1 MTAPRPAPP
10 KSAHD
15 RRTFL
20 RRTVR
25 AGGALAVLSAMGIV
39 AVVRTSGYVFDEMR
53 AAKLKVLAPWQ
64 LVVVDALADRLCAA
78 DVPYDSPGAPPTPR
92 EANVTEFFDAFLEG
106 GDHAVRRDCLACVSV
121 IEHGWP
127 LACGYRRR
135 FSALDAASQDDVLA
149 RMESCSIDLLR
160 GAFRSIK
167 ALVMMGY
174 YRDPRTWGILGYDGP
189 NVRRPD
195 AGWTPPKYLPVVQPK
210 GGGTP

>member
-1 MTAPRPAPP
+1 MTDPRPALPN
-10 KSAHD
+10 KAVD

-20 RRTVR
+20 RRTLR
-25 AGGALAVLSAMGIV
+25 AGGAFAVLSAMGLV
-39 AVVRTSGYVFDEMR
+39 AVVRTTGYVVDEKR
-53 AAKLKVLAPWQ
+53 AAKLRALAPWQ

-78 DVPYDSPGAPPTPR
+78 DVPYDAPGSPPTPR
-92 EANVTEFFDAFLEG
+92 EAMVSEFFDAFVAG
-106 GDHAVRRDCLACVSV
+106 SDSAIRRDCLACVGV

-149 RMESCSIDLLR
+149 RMESSSMELLR

-174 YRDPRTWGILGYDGP
+174 YRDPRTWGVLGYDGP

-195 AGWTPPKYLPVVQPK
+195 AGWTPARHLPVVQSKSEGAP
-210 GGGTP
+210 